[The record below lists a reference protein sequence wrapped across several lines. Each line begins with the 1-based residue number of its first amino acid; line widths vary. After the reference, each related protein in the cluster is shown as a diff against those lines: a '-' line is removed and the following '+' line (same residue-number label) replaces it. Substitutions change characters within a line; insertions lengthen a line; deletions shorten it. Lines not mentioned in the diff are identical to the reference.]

1 MAAPDPEP
9 PPAWFVDA
17 LAAPVDLGHIE
28 VDGCE
33 IAYRRWGDPAKPG
46 IILVHGGG
54 ANSRWWDHI
63 APFFARDC
71 CVTALDLSGHGDS
84 GRRYSY
90 SFVHWAEEITAL
102 ASAESGQPPVIVAHS
117 LGGMA
122 SFVAAARHGK
132 RFEGVIIVDSPV
144 RQPTPEQEAQFNRQ
158 AFGPLKLYATREAAL
173 ARFRVV
179 PEQPATLPYVL
190 ANLAANSVRAGPDGW
205 TWKFDPGFFGNMGRL
220 DPEILSTVTCRV
232 AILRAE
238 FGLVTPDIGEHMYEL
253 LGRTAPVIE
262 VPLAYHHIMLDQPI
276 ALVSAVRALLADWR
290 HSYAHRRPV

>member
-1 MAAPDPEP
+1 MAAPESD

-17 LAAPVDLGHIE
+17 LSVPVDVGHIE
-28 VDGCE
+28 VDGCD
-33 IAYRRWGDPAKPG
+33 IAYRRWGEPGAPG
-46 IILVHGGG
+46 IIMVHGGS

-63 APFFARDC
+63 APFFSREC

-84 GRRYSY
+84 GRRSKY
-90 SFVHWAEEITAL
+90 SFEHWAEEITAL
-102 ASAESGQPPVIVAHS
+102 ATDESGQPPVIVAHS

-122 SFVAAARHGK
+122 SFVAASRHGEC
-132 RFEGVIIVDSPV
+132 FEGVIIADSPV

-158 AFGPLKLYATREAAL
+158 AFGPLKLYPTREAAL

-179 PEQPATLPYVL
+179 PEQPTTLPYVL
-190 ANLAANSVRAGPDGW
+190 DNLAENSVRAVPDGW
-205 TWKFDPGFFGNMGRL
+205 TWKFDPSFFGSLGQL
-220 DPEILSTVTCRV
+220 DPVILSTVTCRV

-262 VPLAYHHIMLDQPI
+262 VPLAYHHMMLDQPI
-276 ALVSAVRALLADWR
+276 ALVTAVRALLADWR